1 MPKHLRK
8 ISEETLHENPWWK
21 YKHDTYEK
29 PNGQVGDYFYGETPG
44 GAAMIVPVLPDG
56 KLVLTLQHR
65 YLEDKQSIE
74 FPAGGLKF
82 GQLPIDAAK
91 GELIEET
98 GFVATD
104 IVKVGVFSSLN
115 GLFRDECHIFIA
127 HVIVQGEQHLDD
139 TEEIDILYR
148 KPEDLEEMIRN
159 NEIWD
164 GMTMATWSLVRHHL
178 M

>member
-1 MPKHLRK
+1 MPKHLEK

-44 GAAMIVPVLPDG
+44 GCSMIVPVLPDG

-65 YLEDKQSIE
+65 YLKDKQSIE
-74 FPAGGLKF
+74 FPAGGVKL

-91 GELIEET
+91 NELFEET
-98 GFVATD
+98 GFVSDD

-115 GLFRDECHIFIA
+115 GLFRDECHVFIA
-127 HVIVQGEQHLDD
+127 HVTNQGEQHLDD
-139 TEEIDILYR
+139 TEEIDVLYR

-164 GMTMATWSLVRHHL
+164 GMTIATWALVRHHL